1 MKRWGPRQLLTTLVV
16 SLMGWAVVAVLCMM
30 VGSTHFGW
38 PVGSWELAHRRDI
51 VLQAS
56 LVGAALASAGVAFQ
70 AILRNPLAEPYLLGV
85 STGAAL
91 ASYLW
96 RFRFATGLLVAMGLG
111 MQVAQSASQQIFA
124 FAGALLSVGIV
135 FLLANRRGRLEPVT
149 LLLVGVI
156 VNSINAALFLL
167 VNALYKDL
175 PDSGD
180 ALSFL
185 VGSIQTN
192 LSRQQLIIAT
202 SIIGVGWIYLWSMA
216 GSLNAAGLSDDEASA
231 MGVRIHLTRWIT
243 LLVASLM
250 TASAVA
256 ISGPIGF
263 IGLICPHLV
272 RLVVGHDH
280 RRLLP
285 YATACGAAMLA
296 MADAATRSLAS
307 QSGVQTLLPVGVLTA
322 MLGGPFFLLILWRQ
336 RKLSPSAGE
345 VS

>member
-1 MKRWGPRQLLTTLVV
+1 MKRWGPSQLLSTFCL
-16 SLMGWAVVAVLCMM
+16 SLLAWAVIAALCMM

-38 PVGSWELAHRRDI
+38 PDSGWEFAHRREV

-56 LVGAALASAGVAFQ
+56 LVGAALAGAGVAFQ

-96 RFRFATGLLVAMGLG
+96 RFRFATTLLLALG
-111 MQVAQSASQQIFA
+111 IAQSASQQIFA
-124 FAGALLSVGIV
+124 FGGALASVGIV
-135 FLLANRRGRLEPVT
+135 FLLASRRGRIEPVT

-192 LSRQQLIIAT
+192 LDRQQLWVAT
-202 SIIGVGWIYLWSMA
+202 SIIGLGWIWLWSMA
-216 GSLNAAGLSDDEASA
+216 GSLNAAGLSDDEALA
-231 MGVRIHLTRWIT
+231 MGVRIHLTRWVA

-296 MADAATRSLAS
+296 LADAASRLLAS
-307 QSGVQTLLPVGVLTA
+307 RQGVQTLLPVGVLTA
-322 MLGGPFFLLILWRQ
+322 MLGGPFFLMMLWRQ
-336 RKLSPSAGE
+336 RKSIASIGE
-345 VS
+345 AA